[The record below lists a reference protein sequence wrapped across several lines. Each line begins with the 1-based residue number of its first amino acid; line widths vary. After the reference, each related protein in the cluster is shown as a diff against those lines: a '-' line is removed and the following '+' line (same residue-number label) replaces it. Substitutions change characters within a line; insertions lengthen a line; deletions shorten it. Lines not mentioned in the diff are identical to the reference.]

1 MRNASAAECVADY
14 NAPNIEIE
22 GRGRKTLLLLKTLPW
37 KRIIFD
43 LLLVVGILLASSSL
57 LSVR

>member
-1 MRNASAAECVADY
+1 M
-14 NAPNIEIE
+14 E